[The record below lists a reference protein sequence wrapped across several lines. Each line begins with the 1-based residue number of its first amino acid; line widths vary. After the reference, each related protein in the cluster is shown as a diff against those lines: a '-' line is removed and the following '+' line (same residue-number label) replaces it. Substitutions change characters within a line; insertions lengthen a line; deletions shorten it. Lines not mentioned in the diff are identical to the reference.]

1 MATMTINQFIS
12 TAPLL
17 PKGTSLL
24 IRGPHGIGKSE
35 VLRLLAR
42 LINERDGIDRP
53 VIDRRLSQMSE
64 GDMIGLPSTDGECTR
79 FNPPDWYK
87 RACDAPAVLLLD
99 EINRASQEV
108 IQSAFQIVLD
118 GELNGWPLH
127 PDTVV
132 YSAINDDS
140 RYTVNQMDPALLDR
154 FWVVDLFPDLN
165 DWIKWAE
172 GEGNVHETV
181 TSFIKTSSI
190 FLDPA
195 TNADLNTVQ
204 PSRRSWKRLN
214 DTLVKSKLIDTP
226 EDPMFYNVSI
236 GFVGVEA
243 ASAFQ
248 QYARDENSRISG
260 EEILNSYTKIR
271 KRIKKLGQERWNVV
285 IDRVETVVKDMDELT
300 PAQVKNLAALVGDV
314 PSKELVIKLWTSLI
328 THGVKKPKLA
338 EGIHKALVKDVVAV
352 FGVKV
357 GPEGVNMPCDIPNIT
372 GLQSNAT

>member
-1 MATMTINQFIS
+1 MTTMTINQFIR
-12 TAPLL
+12 TAPML
-17 PKGTSLL
+17 PKGTSVLL
-24 IRGPHGIGKSE
+24 RGPHGIGKSE

-42 LINERDGIDRP
+42 LINERDKLDRP
-53 VIDRRLSQMSE
+53 IIDRRLSQMSE

-87 RACDAPAVLLLD
+87 RACLEPAVLLLD

-127 PDTVV
+127 KDTVV

-154 FWVVDLFPDLN
+154 FWTVDLCPDIN
-165 DWIKWAE
+165 DWVNWAE
-172 GEGNVHETV
+172 GDGKCHETLV
-181 TSFIKTSSI
+181 SFIKTSTQ
-190 FLDPA
+190 FLDPPA
-195 TNADLNTVQ
+195 NADVNSVS

-214 DTLVKSKLIDTP
+214 DALIHAGLMDHP
-226 EDPMFYNVSI
+226 EKPEFYNICI
-236 GFVGVEA
+236 GYVGTEA
-243 ASAFQ
+243 SQAFQ
-248 QYARDENSRISG
+248 QYAKDENSRISG

-285 IDRVETVVKDMDELT
+285 IDRIESTVKELDELT
-300 PAQVKNLAALVGDV
+300 DVQVKNLSVLVEDI
-314 PSKELVIKLWTSLI
+314 PSKELIIKLWTSVI

-338 EGIHKALVKDVVAV
+338 EGLHKALVKATVGV

-357 GPEGVNMPCDIPNIT
+357 GPEGVNMPCDIPNIQ
-372 GLQSNAT
+372 GLQSNDP